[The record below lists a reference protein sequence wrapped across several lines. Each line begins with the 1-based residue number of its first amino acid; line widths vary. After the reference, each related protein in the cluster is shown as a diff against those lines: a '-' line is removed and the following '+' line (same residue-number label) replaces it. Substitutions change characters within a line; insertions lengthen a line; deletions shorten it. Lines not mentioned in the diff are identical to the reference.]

1 MTDADVS
8 QVRVGDFAVGII
20 GLRSVLKEMDG
31 GWAEKP
37 DAQVAAELVERLSR
51 KNYIP
56 ESVKAFYGAA
66 FLREFKKFVGK
77 PYQEIPSE
85 GLEIK
90 ILGPGCAN
98 CDRLERE
105 VMEAV
110 NELGFPAGIDHVR
123 DIREIGM
130 YGVVGSPGLIINGK
144 VKAVGRV
151 PMRSEIK
158 KWLTEAK
165 SLNEGG

>member
-8 QVRVGDFAVGII
+8 QIKVGKFTAGII
-20 GLRSVLKEMDG
+20 GLKSVLQDMAGE
-31 GWAEKP
+31 WAEKP
-37 DAQVAAELVERLSR
+37 DAQVAAELVERLSV

-56 ESVKAFYGAA
+56 ESAKVSYGIA
-66 FLREFKKFVGK
+66 FLREFKKFTGK
-77 PYQEIPSE
+77 PYSE
-85 GLEIK
+85 EAPEQLEIK

-110 NELGFPAGIDHVR
+110 SELDLPAGIDHVR
-123 DIREIGM
+123 DIREIGK
-130 YGVVGSPGLIINGK
+130 YGVMGSPALIINGK

-151 PMRSEIK
+151 PMRSEIR
-158 KWLTEAK
+158 KWLKEAQ
-165 SLNEGG
+165 NR